1 MKFDID
7 THWQECKQNLFC
19 LKKLKARE
27 KSSITMNMHAEGIS
41 PHSEDVAISWDL
53 RDHKVF
59 KARTVA
65 LFCQC
70 YCEISSAKHF

>member
-1 MKFDID
+1 
-7 THWQECKQNLFC
+7 
-19 LKKLKARE
+19 
-27 KSSITMNMHAEGIS
+27 MNMHAEGIS
-41 PHSEDVAISWDL
+41 LHSEDVAISWDL
-53 RDHKVF
+53 RDYKVF